1 MVQGPSYTSGYVG
14 HPIGPLSVLVA
25 PRIFSDTPLN
35 LTHKPRDQ
43 RAAACESV
51 RS

>member
-1 MVQGPSYTSGYVG
+1 MLQGPSYTFGYVW
-14 HPIGPLSVLVA
+14 HPIEPLSVLVA
-25 PRIFSDTPLN
+25 PRIISDTPLN

-51 RS
+51 RN